1 MALFVTTSEQFIG
14 LYLDYRDN
22 SFHERLESI
31 QYDATLKIKEAIRVI
46 AHTQRNFGE
55 TDYSPL
61 ELKRI
66 ANKIRK
72 IIVNKLG

>member
-66 ANKIRK
+66 ANKRRK
-72 IIVNKLG
+72 ITVNKLG

>member
-1 MALFVTTSEQFIG
+1 MALFVTSSEQFIG
-14 LYLDYRDN
+14 PYLDYRDN

-31 QYDATLKIKEAIRVI
+31 QYDATIQIKGSIRVI

-55 TDYSPL
+55 RDYSPL
-61 ELKRI
+61 EPKRI

-72 IIVNKLG
+72 IIVNNLG